1 MKDATMDQVEDR
13 ATLEGT
19 EESLDE
25 LEGLLRRQLDLVR
38 RGRLA
43 YAETVAK
50 DTDALVLRM
59 VDQGIAETTAFR
71 QRRPKLET
79 LYRSLTLALA
89 TTRDDVRRHLEL
101 TRRGRK
107 TIATYG
113 GILTRI

>member
-1 MKDATMDQVEDR
+1 MGQIEGNEAVV
-13 ATLEGT
+13 GT

-25 LEGLLRRQLDLVR
+25 LEALLCRQLDLVR

-50 DTDALVLRM
+50 DTDALVVRM
-59 VDQGIAETTAFR
+59 ADQGVAETTAFR

-89 TTRDDVRRHLEL
+89 TTRNDVHRHLEL

-113 GILTRI
+113 GALTRI